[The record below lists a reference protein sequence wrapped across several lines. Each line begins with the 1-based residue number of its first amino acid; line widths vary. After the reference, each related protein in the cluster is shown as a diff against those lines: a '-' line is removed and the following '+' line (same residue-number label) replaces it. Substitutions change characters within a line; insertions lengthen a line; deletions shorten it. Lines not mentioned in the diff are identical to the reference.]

1 MTRAAAGAPP
11 IPAASPKAVRD
22 LRTPTRWLAAVLMPL
37 GPASIAVL
45 RLVMPYSTPDSSTA
59 MVTKISEHPGAEKL
73 VLWMMFIAVVTL
85 VPGVYFAIR
94 LARRR
99 APVLAAVA
107 ALLLIPAFL
116 ANAAVGLPDFIG
128 FTATARGVD
137 HATVARIIDLTNNET
152 VVSQLTG
159 IFVAGHLL
167 GMILLACAL
176 RRARQIPL
184 PAALILGISQPVH
197 LLAALTGNH
206 PLDLVGWGMTAVG
219 MAFAALAVLR
229 TPDDEWD
236 LPPIPAPAR

>member
-1 MTRAAAGAPP
+1 
-11 IPAASPKAVRD
+11 
-22 LRTPTRWLAAVLMPL
+22 
-37 GPASIAVL
+37 
-45 RLVMPYSTPDSSTA
+45 
-59 MVTKISEHPGAEKL
+59 MVTKIAAHPGAEKL
-73 VLWMMFIAVVTL
+73 VLWMIFIAAFTL

-99 APVLAAVA
+99 APVLAAVT

-116 ANAAVGLPDFIG
+116 AEAAVALSDFVG
-128 FTATARGVD
+128 FGATAHDID
-137 HATVARIIDLTNNET
+137 HAAVARILDFTNNET

-184 PAALILGISQPVH
+184 PAALVLGVSQPVH
-197 LLAALTGNH
+197 LLAALTGDH
-206 PLDLVGWGMTAVG
+206 PLDLLGWGMTAVG
-219 MAFAALAVLR
+219 MAFAARAVLR

-236 LPPIPAPAR
+236 LPPIPAPPAEAPAGPNLGGR